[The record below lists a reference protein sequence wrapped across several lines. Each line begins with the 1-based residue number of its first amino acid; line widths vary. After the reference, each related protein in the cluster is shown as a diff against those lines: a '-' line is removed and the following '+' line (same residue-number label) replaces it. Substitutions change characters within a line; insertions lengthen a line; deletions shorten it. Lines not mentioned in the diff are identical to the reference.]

1 MKGLFR
7 FIIVLAILAIVMK
20 LTVPT
25 PEKHRE
31 VASERLSELIFE
43 KVSTIE
49 GAKEIIESNNI
60 DTQLFIRLALTQL
73 KMKDYFVCNAGFVTY
88 DNQDYMLT
96 LGLFGH
102 VFVMTDYI
110 DKIQQAN
117 EKLEE
122 LKDKYN
128 K

>member
-25 PEKHRE
+25 SEKHRE

-60 DTQLFIRLALTQL
+60 DTQLFIKLALTQL

-110 DKIQQAN
+110 DKIQKAM
-117 EKLEE
+117 EKFEE
-122 LKDKYN
+122 YKEKFE
-128 K
+128 

>member
-25 PEKHRE
+25 SEKHRE

>member
-25 PEKHRE
+25 SEKHKE

>member
-25 PEKHRE
+25 SEKHRE

-60 DTQLFIRLALTQL
+60 DTQLFIKLALTQL

>member
-25 PEKHRE
+25 SEKHKE

-110 DKIQQAN
+110 DKIQKAM
-117 EKLEE
+117 EKFEE
-122 LKDKYN
+122 YKEKFE
-128 K
+128 

>member
-25 PEKHRE
+25 SEKHKE

-49 GAKEIIESNNI
+49 GAKEIIENNNI

-110 DKIQQAN
+110 DKIQKAM
-117 EKLEE
+117 EKFEE
-122 LKDKYN
+122 YKEKFE
-128 K
+128 

>member
-1 MKGLFR
+1 
-7 FIIVLAILAIVMK
+7 MK

-25 PEKHRE
+25 SEKHKE

-110 DKIQQAN
+110 DKIQKAM
-117 EKLEE
+117 EKFEE
-122 LKDKYN
+122 YKEKFE
-128 K
+128 

>member
-25 PEKHRE
+25 SEKHRE

-110 DKIQQAN
+110 DKIQKAM
-117 EKLEE
+117 EKFEE
-122 LKDKYN
+122 YKEKFE
-128 K
+128 